1 MTDGAVD
8 ADDLERL
15 EAALDRIAAHANRT
29 PAEAAAIDTAAVT
42 ARLDRLIA
50 QLQDV
55 LSEPSEEAGSDGV
68 FAGAAMPD
76 DQAAIEA

>member
-1 MTDGAVD
+1 MADGALD

-15 EAALDRIAAHANRT
+15 EAALDRIAAHTNRT

-42 ARLDRLIA
+42 ARLDRLIG

-55 LSEPSEEAGSDGV
+55 LSEAPAEAGTDRMPGDP
-68 FAGAAMPD
+68 AMT
-76 DQAAIEA
+76 EA